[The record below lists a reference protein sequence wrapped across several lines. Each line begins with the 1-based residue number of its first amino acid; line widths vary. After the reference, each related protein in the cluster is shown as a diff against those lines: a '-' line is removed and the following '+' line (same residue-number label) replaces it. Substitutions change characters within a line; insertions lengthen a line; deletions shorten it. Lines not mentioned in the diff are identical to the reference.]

1 MVASKRSQIVQIE
14 IIVETQAGEISDE
27 ISIASETAKRAH
39 ACASTQTSDVPHTT
53 TKRNTSATSRCRGT
67 HANASFGVQVL
78 LRHFGLQDCSF
89 LDVDAAA
96 LKQVSCLERLLT
108 SAKLGKTYDLLSGWL
123 AT

>member
-1 MVASKRSQIVQIE
+1 
-14 IIVETQAGEISDE
+14 
-27 ISIASETAKRAH
+27 
-39 ACASTQTSDVPHTT
+39 
-53 TKRNTSATSRCRGT
+53 
-67 HANASFGVQVL
+67 VQVL

-108 SAKLGKTYDLLSGWL
+108 SAELGKTYDLLSGWL